1 MFADQSRDIAQLEQR
16 ANSGARWFYWIA
28 ALSLITSL
36 IMLSGSNWR
45 FILSLGTTQLIT
57 DIAKA
62 TSRDLGNVGTAIA
75 VVFDLLA
82 AGLFAGLGVLA
93 GKRYLGAFVAGM
105 ILFGLD
111 ALVLILSQDWIGI
124 IFHVLVL
131 YWIFTGF
138 NACRLLLTLQR
149 EAAQNYAVNL
159 VSGAGTTPPPAQ
171 SAPPAP

>member
-1 MFADQSRDIAQLEQR
+1 MFADQSVEIARLEQR

-45 FILSLGTTQLIT
+45 FIISLGTTQLIN
-57 DIAKA
+57 DIANA

-82 AGLFAGLGVLA
+82 TGLFAGLGVLA
-93 GKRYLGAFVAGM
+93 GKRYLWAFVVGM

-111 ALVLILSQDWIGI
+111 ALVLILAQDWIGI

-131 YWIFTGF
+131 YWIFSGF
-138 NACRLLLTLQR
+138 NACRQLLSLQR
-149 EAAQNYAVNL
+149 EAEQNQAI
-159 VSGAGTTPPPAQ
+159 SSAAGAGTP
-171 SAPPAP
+171 APPVAGAPSP